1 MNADRRVT
9 AKVCIALLHE
19 CSEIGLI
26 SDESH
31 VALSEAIK
39 SMQNA
44 EYWQLKNQERH
55 EGKND
60 PTDKQIAIS
69 RIALPEL
76 EAAVAALKE
85 DDFDAVLTHLTVATT
100 TDGTKPRRSKKP

>member
-1 MNADRRVT
+1 MNADRRTT

-26 SDESH
+26 SDGSH
-31 VALSEAIK
+31 VALTDALK
-39 SMQNA
+39 ALQTA
-44 EYWQLKNQERH
+44 EYWQLKNQEKH

-69 RIALPEL
+69 RIALPAL
-76 EAAVAALKE
+76 EAANLALAK
-85 DDFDAVLTHLTVATT
+85 DNFDEVLKQLTIAVD
-100 TDGTKPRRSKKP
+100 TDGTQPKRTKK